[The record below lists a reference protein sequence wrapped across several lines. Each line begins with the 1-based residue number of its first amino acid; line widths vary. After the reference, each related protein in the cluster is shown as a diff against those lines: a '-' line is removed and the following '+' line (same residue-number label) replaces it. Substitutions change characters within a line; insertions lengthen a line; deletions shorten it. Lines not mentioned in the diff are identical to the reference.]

1 MKKEV
6 AAHSSILAL
15 KKPMDRERSLMC
27 YTVYGVTKESDVTY
41 QLNNSNKNGNSRKHE
56 RSLVPGVHQLVSQQQ
71 RWNWTSV
78 HSQSLLAFS
87 PGPLLFHSM
96 SG

>member
-41 QLNNSNKNGNSRKHE
+41 QPKNNRCLWFPGTQTLGHTLAHRRFAGKALRFNDGRGVKVAHSGRG
-56 RSLVPGVHQLVSQQQ
+56 RS
-71 RWNWTSV
+71 
-78 HSQSLLAFS
+78 
-87 PGPLLFHSM
+87 
-96 SG
+96 